1 MKINKTAL
9 LAALIL
15 APLVTFGIPIV
26 LTKVL
31 TKDTATEEVA
41 PPTSNVTRSVTTQQK
56 LVDYVNI
63 DARELKS
70 YIDRDKDIYLLDV
83 HIPEQEHIST
93 TDAFIPFDSLDKN
106 ISELPKDKDT
116 EIVVY
121 CRSGNMSETASQ
133 TLIDMGYTNVKNL
146 TGGIKAWKVAGYEL

>member
-15 APLVTFGIPIV
+15 APIIVIGIPIA
-26 LTKVL
+26 LTKIM
-31 TKDTATEEVA
+31 TKDL
-41 PPTSNVTRSVTTQQK
+41 PTQNTSLSTKPKAQPKKIAN
-56 LVDYVNI
+56 YVNI
-63 DARELKS
+63 SASELKS
-70 YIDRDKDIYLLDV
+70 YIDSDKDIYLLDV

-146 TGGIKAWKVAGYEL
+146 TGGIKAWKAEGYEL